1 MGQTGRSDR
10 AHSPPR
16 KAGRQIMSRR
26 KRMLEELDQ
35 DIRDHIEK
43 ETQDNIERGMPP
55 EEARYAAVRKFGN
68 VTRVKE
74 ETREVWSFVCLE
86 QLLQD
91 IQFGLRMLRKSP
103 GFAAVAILTLVL
115 GIGAN
120 TAIFSLID
128 AVMLRAL
135 PVDNP
140 SELVLLK
147 WSARNAPNIHGYHTS
162 GDCPMN
168 VMPGAAN
175 PYGCSFSEPMFRE
188 IVQASVF
195 SGAGAVAT
203 SGRLNLTGIGPA
215 SVITGPLVFGALL
228 RTMGLNPAAG

>member
-1 MGQTGRSDR
+1 
-10 AHSPPR
+10 
-16 KAGRQIMSRR
+16 MSHR
-26 KRMLEELDQ
+26 KRVLEDIDQ

-74 ETREVWSFVCLE
+74 ETREVWSFVWME
-86 QLLQD
+86 QLGQD
-91 IQFGLRMLRKSP
+91 IGYGVRMLAKSP
-103 GFAAVAILTLVL
+103 GFAAVAILTLAL
-115 GIGAN
+115 SIGAN

-128 AVMLRAL
+128 AVMLRSL
-135 PVDNP
+135 PVENP
-140 SELVLLK
+140 SQLVLLK
-147 WSARNAPNIHGYHTS
+147 WGARNAPNIHGYMTS

-188 IVQASVF
+188 IAQANVF
-195 SGAGAVAT
+195 
-203 SGRLNLTGIGPA
+203 
-215 SVITGPLVFGALL
+215 
-228 RTMGLNPAAG
+228 